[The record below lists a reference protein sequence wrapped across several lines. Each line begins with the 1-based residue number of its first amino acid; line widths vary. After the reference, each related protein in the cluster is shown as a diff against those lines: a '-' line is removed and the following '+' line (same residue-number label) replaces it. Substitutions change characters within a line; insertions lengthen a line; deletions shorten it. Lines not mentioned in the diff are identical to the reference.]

1 MILLVAVGAQVPPK
15 FYRYNASVV
24 WSPPVDCP
32 VTWQPG
38 PYAMA
43 KVSMKWASPTQLC
56 CVHVLCLCFR
66 RPVLHARVISQ
77 AAMHVWR

>member
-1 MILLVAVGAQVPPK
+1 MYWTCEFICAYVRAAAAAAPPQAVIMLAAVGVQVPPK
-15 FYRYNASVV
+15 FYRYNATVV

-43 KVSMKWASPTQLC
+43 KVSMK
-56 CVHVLCLCFR
+56 
-66 RPVLHARVISQ
+66 
-77 AAMHVWR
+77 